1 LKKKQPTC
9 TTSLL
14 AGLFSPIGSLSR
26 DFIPYDP
33 ADKPVLLYEVLFF
46 HLASGLAILAKII
59 HSFPMVKA
67 FWRPLQLI
75 ALIIIV
81 FTLLILLFHLLVPP
95 KFSASRVA
103 MIIILLIW
111 LLMATSI

>member
-1 LKKKQPTC
+1 LKKKQPNY
-9 TTSLL
+9 TTFLL
-14 AGLFSPIGSLSR
+14 AGLFSPVGSLAH
-26 DFIPYDP
+26 DFVAYDP
-33 ADKPVLLYEVLFF
+33 ADKPVLIYEVLLFS
-46 HLASGLAILAKII
+46 LASRLAIFTKIVS
-59 HSFPMVKA
+59 SFSMGET
-67 FWRPLQLI
+67 FWRPLQSI